1 MKKYPRWM
9 YHRTLPATIVNDRDA
24 ELACLESGWADT
36 PAAFEDDA
44 PPPPPPPPPRPPASK
59 K

>member
-1 MKKYPRWM
+1 MKEYPKWL
-9 YHRTLPATIVNDRDA
+9 YHRTLPATIVHDSKA

-36 PAAFEDDA
+36 PAAFEDEEIVL
-44 PPPPPPPPPRPPASK
+44 PPPPPPAPK